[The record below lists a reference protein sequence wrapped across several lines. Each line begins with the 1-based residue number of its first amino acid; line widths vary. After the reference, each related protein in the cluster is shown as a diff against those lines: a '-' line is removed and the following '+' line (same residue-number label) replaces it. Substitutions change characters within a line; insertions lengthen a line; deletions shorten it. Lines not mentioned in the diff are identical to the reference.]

1 MLDLQPDFTDVDQLW
16 TVSLISKI
24 CFATDRKVTLVINL
38 RLSRTRHYAAGVYDS
53 QHGFVVTG
61 GWGSTVE
68 RTFDGINF
76 SSFPDMPAEMGGHCL
91 VSLMNGNLL
100 AVGGAGNFM
109 FEGSNNSW
117 TTMQS
122 MPSSTKSGKY

>member
-1 MLDLQPDFTDVDQLW
+1 MW
-16 TVSLISKI
+16 TNSGQ
-24 CFATDRKVTLVINL
+24 
-38 RLSRTRHYAAGVYDS
+38 LSRTRDYAAGVYDS
-53 QHGFVVTG
+53 QHGFVVSG
-61 GWGSTVE
+61 GDGGGSTVE

-76 SSFPDMPAEMGGHCL
+76 SSFPDMPAGMVGHCL

-117 TTMQS
+117 TAMQS
-122 MPSSTKSGKY
+122 MPSSTSTGKY